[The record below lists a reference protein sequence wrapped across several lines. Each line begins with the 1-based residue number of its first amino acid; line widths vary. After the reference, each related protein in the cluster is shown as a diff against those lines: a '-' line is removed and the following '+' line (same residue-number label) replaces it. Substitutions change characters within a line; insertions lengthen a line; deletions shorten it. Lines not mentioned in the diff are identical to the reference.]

1 MHFAKGALLFLSI
14 ALGGCASSPPH
25 LVNLDRLAGPRTY
38 AWDGLGRNPNL
49 PRSTTGYRKVLA
61 DKGAP
66 SLEREK
72 ILTSL
77 RPNSAAW
84 WAVHD
89 EIEADH
95 DRQLARKLV
104 ICSVCLPQSRSED
117 LTGAIPAR

>member
-14 ALGGCASSPPH
+14 ALGGCASPPPS
-25 LVNLDRLAGPRTY
+25 LMNLDRLAGPRMY
-38 AWDGLGRNPNL
+38 AWDGSGRNPNL

-61 DKGAP
+61 DEGAP
-66 SLEREK
+66 NHEREK

-89 EIEADH
+89 QIGRARGH
-95 DRQLARKLV
+95 VSARSYGSLAGRYIAALGMTWSQ
-104 ICSVCLPQSRSED
+104 SVY
-117 LTGAIPAR
+117 